1 MASNTT
7 KDMTS
12 GSTMKLILGF
22 AVPLLMGMLF
32 QQVYS
37 LVDTIIVGRFLGVSA
52 LAAVGATG
60 SINFLIVGFC
70 QGICNGFAL
79 PVAQR
84 FGAKDY
90 DGLRKYVGN
99 SAVLT
104 IIFGGA
110 ITLIT
115 VIACRPILELMQ
127 TPADIIDLSY
137 HYIVVIFAG
146 IPAIM
151 LYNILSAYL
160 RSLGDSITPVI
171 FLVLSAGLNIGL
183 DLLFIVTFHW
193 GVFGAAFAT
202 VLSQAV
208 SGILCLILIIKKF
221 DLLHL
226 KREDWKLDWGYSRYL
241 LIMGLPMGLQYSIT
255 AIGSVIL
262 QASVNTLGSTAVASM
277 TAGSR
282 ISMFVVCPFDALGST
297 MATFGGQNVG
307 AGRLDRLGR
316 GLRSAV
322 ILGAIYSALILVI
335 LIFFGRDLILLFVSA
350 KEAAV
355 IAQAKQFLVTN
366 AAFYLML
373 ALVNIVRFLIQG
385 MGFSGF
391 AVFAGVFE
399 MVARTLVGLV
409 FVPIFGFTAAC
420 SANPLAWIFADCFLI
435 PAFFHCRKKLQ
446 NAMTR
451 LLCLHILR
459 TLRVLPRCICIHRH
473 LLIPVQTQGQFP
485 HGEYPLHSPE

>member
-1 MASNTT
+1 
-7 KDMTS
+7 MTS

-60 SINFLIVGFC
+60 SINFLIIGFC

-99 SAVLT
+99 SAVLS

-115 VIACRPILELMQ
+115 VITCRPILELMQ
-127 TPADIIDLSY
+127 TPADIIDMSY

-146 IPAIM
+146 IPAII

-221 DLLHL
+221 DILHL
-226 KREDWKLDWGYSRYL
+226 AHDDWRLDWRYSKYL

-322 ILGAIYSALILVI
+322 ILGAVYSALILVV
-335 LIFFGRDLILLFVSA
+335 LIFFGRGLILLFVSA
-350 KEAAV
+350 NEAAV

-399 MVARTLVGLV
+399 MVARALVGLV

-420 SANPLAWIFADCFLI
+420 FASPLAWVFADCFLI

-451 LLCLHILR
+451 
-459 TLRVLPRCICIHRH
+459 
-473 LLIPVQTQGQFP
+473 
-485 HGEYPLHSPE
+485 

>member
-22 AVPLLMGMLF
+22 ALPLLMGMLF

-322 ILGAIYSALILVI
+322 ILGAIYSALILVV

-451 LLCLHILR
+451 
-459 TLRVLPRCICIHRH
+459 
-473 LLIPVQTQGQFP
+473 
-485 HGEYPLHSPE
+485 

>member
-1 MASNTT
+1 
-7 KDMTS
+7 
-12 GSTMKLILGF
+12 
-22 AVPLLMGMLF
+22 MGMLF

-99 SAVLT
+99 SAVLS

-322 ILGAIYSALILVI
+322 ILGAIYSALILVV
-335 LIFFGRDLILLFVSA
+335 LIFFGRNLILLFVSA

-451 LLCLHILR
+451 
-459 TLRVLPRCICIHRH
+459 
-473 LLIPVQTQGQFP
+473 
-485 HGEYPLHSPE
+485 

>member
-60 SINFLIVGFC
+60 SINFLIIGFC

-99 SAVLT
+99 SAVLS

-127 TPADIIDLSY
+127 TPADIIDMSY

-146 IPAIM
+146 IPAII

-221 DLLHL
+221 DILHL
-226 KREDWKLDWGYSRYL
+226 AHDDWRLDWRYSKYL

-262 QASVNTLGSTAVASM
+262 QASVNTLGSAAVASM
-277 TAGSR
+277 TAGSK
-282 ISMFVVCPFDALGST
+282 ISMFVMCPFDALGST

-322 ILGAIYSALILVI
+322 ILGAIYSALILVV
-335 LIFFGRDLILLFVSA
+335 LIFFGRGLILLFVNA
-350 KEAAV
+350 NEAAV

-399 MVARTLVGLV
+399 MIARALVGLV

-420 SANPLAWIFADCFLI
+420 FASPLAWVFADCFLI

-451 LLCLHILR
+451 
-459 TLRVLPRCICIHRH
+459 
-473 LLIPVQTQGQFP
+473 
-485 HGEYPLHSPE
+485 

>member
-99 SAVLT
+99 SAVLS

-137 HYIVVIFAG
+137 HYIVVIFAV

-277 TAGSR
+277 TAGSK

-322 ILGAIYSALILVI
+322 ILGAIYSALILVV

-420 SANPLAWIFADCFLI
+420 FASPLAWVFADCFLI

-451 LLCLHILR
+451 
-459 TLRVLPRCICIHRH
+459 
-473 LLIPVQTQGQFP
+473 
-485 HGEYPLHSPE
+485 

>member
-60 SINFLIVGFC
+60 SINFLIIGFC

-99 SAVLT
+99 SAVLS

-221 DLLHL
+221 DILHL
-226 KREDWKLDWGYSRYL
+226 AHDDWRLDWRYSKYL

-322 ILGAIYSALILVI
+322 ILGAVYSALILVV
-335 LIFFGRDLILLFVSA
+335 LIFFGRGLILLFVSA
-350 KEAAV
+350 NEAAV

-399 MVARTLVGLV
+399 MVARALVGLV
-409 FVPIFGFTAAC
+409 FVPICGFTAAC
-420 SANPLAWIFADCFLI
+420 FASPLAWVFADCFLI

-451 LLCLHILR
+451 
-459 TLRVLPRCICIHRH
+459 
-473 LLIPVQTQGQFP
+473 
-485 HGEYPLHSPE
+485 

>member
-1 MASNTT
+1 MANNTT

-90 DGLRKYVGN
+90 DGLRKYVEN
-99 SAVLT
+99 SAVLAVL
-104 IIFGGA
+104 FGGA

-115 VIACRPILELMQ
+115 VIACRPILQLMQ
-127 TPADIIDLSY
+127 TPSDIIDLSY
-137 HYIVVIFAG
+137 NYIVVIFAG

-160 RSLGDSITPVI
+160 RSLGDSVTPVI
-171 FLVLSAGLNIGL
+171 FLVISAGLNIGL
-183 DLLFIVTFHW
+183 DLLFIVTFKW

-221 DLLHL
+221 QL
-226 KREDWKLDWGYSRYL
+226 
-241 LIMGLPMGLQYSIT
+241 
-255 AIGSVIL
+255 A
-262 QASVNTLGSTAVASM
+262 
-277 TAGSR
+277 
-282 ISMFVVCPFDALGST
+282 
-297 MATFGGQNVG
+297 
-307 AGRLDRLGR
+307 
-316 GLRSAV
+316 
-322 ILGAIYSALILVI
+322 ILV
-335 LIFFGRDLILLFVSA
+335 
-350 KEAAV
+350 
-355 IAQAKQFLVTN
+355 
-366 AAFYLML
+366 
-373 ALVNIVRFLIQG
+373 
-385 MGFSGF
+385 
-391 AVFAGVFE
+391 
-399 MVARTLVGLV
+399 ARQSEGH
-409 FVPIFGFTAAC
+409 
-420 SANPLAWIFADCFLI
+420 CFK
-435 PAFFHCRKKLQ
+435 F
-446 NAMTR
+446 
-451 LLCLHILR
+451 
-459 TLRVLPRCICIHRH
+459 
-473 LLIPVQTQGQFP
+473 
-485 HGEYPLHSPE
+485 

>member
-1 MASNTT
+1 
-7 KDMTS
+7 MTS

-84 FGAKDY
+84 FGATDY
-90 DGLRKYVGN
+90 DGLRKYVGT
-99 SAVLT
+99 SAVLA

-127 TPADIIDLSY
+127 TPSDIIDLSY
-137 HYIVVIFAG
+137 NYIVVIFAG

-160 RSLGDSITPVI
+160 RSLGDSVTPVI
-171 FLVLSAGLNIGL
+171 FLVISAGLNIGL
-183 DLLFIVTFHW
+183 DLLFIVTFKW

-221 DLLHL
+221 DILHL
-226 KREDWKLDWGYSRYL
+226 KRDDWKLDWDYTRYL

-262 QASVNTLGSTAVASM
+262 QSSVNTLGSTAVASM

-322 ILGAIYSALILVI
+322 TLGAIYSALILVV
-335 LIFFGRDLILLFVSA
+335 LIFFGRDLILLFVNAS
-350 KEAAV
+350 EVTV

-399 MVARTLVGLV
+399 MVARALVGLV
-409 FVPIFGFTAAC
+409 FVPIFGFIAAC
-420 SANPLAWIFADCFLI
+420 FASPLAWIFADCFLI

-446 NAMTR
+446 SAMTR
-451 LLCLHILR
+451 
-459 TLRVLPRCICIHRH
+459 
-473 LLIPVQTQGQFP
+473 
-485 HGEYPLHSPE
+485 

>member
-90 DGLRKYVGN
+90 NGLRKYVGN
-99 SAVLT
+99 SAVLS

-137 HYIVVIFAG
+137 HYIVVIFVG

-277 TAGSR
+277 TAGSK

-322 ILGAIYSALILVI
+322 ILGAIYSALILVV

-420 SANPLAWIFADCFLI
+420 FASPLAWVFADCFLI

-451 LLCLHILR
+451 
-459 TLRVLPRCICIHRH
+459 
-473 LLIPVQTQGQFP
+473 
-485 HGEYPLHSPE
+485 

>member
-90 DGLRKYVGN
+90 NGLRKYVGN

-451 LLCLHILR
+451 
-459 TLRVLPRCICIHRH
+459 
-473 LLIPVQTQGQFP
+473 
-485 HGEYPLHSPE
+485 

>member
-221 DLLHL
+221 NLLHL

-451 LLCLHILR
+451 
-459 TLRVLPRCICIHRH
+459 
-473 LLIPVQTQGQFP
+473 
-485 HGEYPLHSPE
+485 

>member
-99 SAVLT
+99 SAVLS

-322 ILGAIYSALILVI
+322 ILGAIYSALILVV

-355 IAQAKQFLVTN
+355 ITQAKQFLVTN

-451 LLCLHILR
+451 
-459 TLRVLPRCICIHRH
+459 
-473 LLIPVQTQGQFP
+473 
-485 HGEYPLHSPE
+485 

>member
-1 MASNTT
+1 MANNTT

-60 SINFLIVGFC
+60 SINFLIIGFC

-99 SAVLT
+99 SAVLAVL
-104 IIFGGA
+104 FGGA

-115 VIACRPILELMQ
+115 VIACRPILQMMQ
-127 TPADIIDLSY
+127 TPSDIIDLSY
-137 HYIVVIFAG
+137 NYIVVIFAG

-160 RSLGDSITPVI
+160 RSLGDSVTPVI
-171 FLVLSAGLNIGL
+171 FLVISAGLNIGL
-183 DLLFIVTFHW
+183 DLLFIVTFKW

-221 DLLHL
+221 DILHL
-226 KREDWKLDWGYSRYL
+226 KRDDWKLDWDYTRYL

-262 QASVNTLGSTAVASM
+262 QSSVNTLGSTAVASM

-322 ILGAIYSALILVI
+322 TLGAIYSALILVV
-335 LIFFGRDLILLFVSA
+335 LIFFGRDLILLFVNAS
-350 KEAAV
+350 EVTV
-355 IAQAKQFLVTN
+355 IAQSKQFLVTN

-399 MVARTLVGLV
+399 MVARALVGLV
-409 FVPIFGFTAAC
+409 FVPIFGFIAAC
-420 SANPLAWIFADCFLI
+420 FASPLAWIFADCFLI

-446 NAMTR
+446 RAMTR
-451 LLCLHILR
+451 
-459 TLRVLPRCICIHRH
+459 
-473 LLIPVQTQGQFP
+473 
-485 HGEYPLHSPE
+485 

>member
-60 SINFLIVGFC
+60 SINFLIIGFC

-99 SAVLT
+99 SAVLS

-115 VIACRPILELMQ
+115 VITCRPILELMQ
-127 TPADIIDLSY
+127 TPADIIDMSY

-146 IPAIM
+146 IPAII

-221 DLLHL
+221 DILHL
-226 KREDWKLDWGYSRYL
+226 AHDDWRLDWRYSKYL

-322 ILGAIYSALILVI
+322 ILGAVYSALILVV
-335 LIFFGRDLILLFVSA
+335 LIFFGRGLILLFVSA
-350 KEAAV
+350 NEAAV

-399 MVARTLVGLV
+399 MVARALVGLV

-420 SANPLAWIFADCFLI
+420 FASPLAWVFADCFLI

-451 LLCLHILR
+451 
-459 TLRVLPRCICIHRH
+459 
-473 LLIPVQTQGQFP
+473 
-485 HGEYPLHSPE
+485 

>member
-99 SAVLT
+99 SAVLS

-115 VIACRPILELMQ
+115 VITCRPILELMQ
-127 TPADIIDLSY
+127 TPADIIDMSY

-146 IPAIM
+146 IPAII

-221 DLLHL
+221 DILHL
-226 KREDWKLDWGYSRYL
+226 AHDDWRLDWRYSKYL

-322 ILGAIYSALILVI
+322 ILGAIYSALILVV
-335 LIFFGRDLILLFVSA
+335 LIFFGRGLILLFVSA
-350 KEAAV
+350 NEAAV

-399 MVARTLVGLV
+399 MVARALVGLV

-420 SANPLAWIFADCFLI
+420 FASPLAWVFADCFLI

-451 LLCLHILR
+451 
-459 TLRVLPRCICIHRH
+459 
-473 LLIPVQTQGQFP
+473 
-485 HGEYPLHSPE
+485 

>member
-60 SINFLIVGFC
+60 SINFLIIGFC

-99 SAVLT
+99 SAVLS

-127 TPADIIDLSY
+127 TPADIIDMSY

-221 DLLHL
+221 DILHL
-226 KREDWKLDWGYSRYL
+226 AHDDWRLDWRYSKYL

-262 QASVNTLGSTAVASM
+262 QASVNTLGSAAVASM
-277 TAGSR
+277 TAGSK
-282 ISMFVVCPFDALGST
+282 ISMFVMCPFDALGST

-322 ILGAIYSALILVI
+322 ILGAIYSALILVV
-335 LIFFGRDLILLFVSA
+335 LIFFGRGLILLFVSA
-350 KEAAV
+350 NEAAV

-399 MVARTLVGLV
+399 MIARALVGLV

-420 SANPLAWIFADCFLI
+420 FASPLAWVFADCFLI

-451 LLCLHILR
+451 
-459 TLRVLPRCICIHRH
+459 
-473 LLIPVQTQGQFP
+473 
-485 HGEYPLHSPE
+485 

>member
-99 SAVLT
+99 SAVLS

-115 VIACRPILELMQ
+115 VITCRPILELMQ
-127 TPADIIDLSY
+127 TPADIIDMSY

-146 IPAIM
+146 IPAII

-221 DLLHL
+221 DILHL
-226 KREDWKLDWGYSRYL
+226 AHDDWRLDWRYSKYL

-277 TAGSR
+277 TAGSK

-322 ILGAIYSALILVI
+322 ILGAIYSALILVV

-399 MVARTLVGLV
+399 MVARALVGLV
-409 FVPIFGFTAAC
+409 FVPICGFTAAC
-420 SANPLAWIFADCFLI
+420 FASPLAWVFADCFLI

-451 LLCLHILR
+451 
-459 TLRVLPRCICIHRH
+459 
-473 LLIPVQTQGQFP
+473 
-485 HGEYPLHSPE
+485 

>member
-99 SAVLT
+99 SAVLS

-183 DLLFIVTFHW
+183 DLLFIVTFHL

-451 LLCLHILR
+451 
-459 TLRVLPRCICIHRH
+459 
-473 LLIPVQTQGQFP
+473 
-485 HGEYPLHSPE
+485 

>member
-1 MASNTT
+1 
-7 KDMTS
+7 MTS

-60 SINFLIVGFC
+60 SINFLIIGFC

-99 SAVLT
+99 SAVLA

-127 TPADIIDLSY
+127 TPSDIIDLSY
-137 HYIVVIFAG
+137 NYIVVIFAG

-160 RSLGDSITPVI
+160 RSLGDSVTPVI
-171 FLVLSAGLNIGL
+171 FLVISAGLNIGL
-183 DLLFIVTFHW
+183 DLLFIVTFKW

-221 DLLHL
+221 DILHL
-226 KREDWKLDWGYSRYL
+226 KRDDWKLDWDYTRYL

-262 QASVNTLGSTAVASM
+262 QSSVNTLGSTAVASM

-322 ILGAIYSALILVI
+322 TLGAIYSALILVV
-335 LIFFGRDLILLFVSA
+335 LIFFGRNLILLFVNAS
-350 KEAAV
+350 EVTV

-399 MVARTLVGLV
+399 MVARALVGLV

-420 SANPLAWIFADCFLI
+420 LQEIGRAS
-435 PAFFHCRKKLQ
+435 CRE
-446 NAMTR
+446 
-451 LLCLHILR
+451 
-459 TLRVLPRCICIHRH
+459 RV
-473 LLIPVQTQGQFP
+473 
-485 HGEYPLHSPE
+485 

>member
-60 SINFLIVGFC
+60 SINFLIIGFC

-99 SAVLT
+99 SAVLS

-115 VIACRPILELMQ
+115 VSTCRPILELMQ
-127 TPADIIDLSY
+127 TPADIIDMSY

-146 IPAIM
+146 IPAII

-202 VLSQAV
+202 VLSQTV

-221 DLLHL
+221 DILHL
-226 KREDWKLDWGYSRYL
+226 AHDDWRLDWRYSKYL

-322 ILGAIYSALILVI
+322 ILGAVYSALILVV
-335 LIFFGRDLILLFVSA
+335 LIFFGRGLILLFVSA
-350 KEAAV
+350 NEAAV

-420 SANPLAWIFADCFLI
+420 FASPLAWVFADCFLI

-451 LLCLHILR
+451 
-459 TLRVLPRCICIHRH
+459 
-473 LLIPVQTQGQFP
+473 
-485 HGEYPLHSPE
+485 

>member
-1 MASNTT
+1 MANNTT

-60 SINFLIVGFC
+60 SINFLIIGFC

-99 SAVLT
+99 SAVLAVL
-104 IIFGGA
+104 FGGA

-115 VIACRPILELMQ
+115 VIACRPILQLMQ
-127 TPADIIDLSY
+127 TPSDIIDLSY
-137 HYIVVIFAG
+137 NYIVVIFAG

-160 RSLGDSITPVI
+160 RSLGDSVTPVI
-171 FLVLSAGLNIGL
+171 FLVISAGLNIGL
-183 DLLFIVTFHW
+183 DLLFIVTFKW

-221 DLLHL
+221 DILHL
-226 KREDWKLDWGYSRYL
+226 KRDDWKLDWDYTRYL

-262 QASVNTLGSTAVASM
+262 QSSVNTLGSTAVASM

-322 ILGAIYSALILVI
+322 TLGAIYSALILVV
-335 LIFFGRDLILLFVSA
+335 LIFFGRDLILLFVNAS
-350 KEAAV
+350 EVTV

-399 MVARTLVGLV
+399 MVARALVGLV
-409 FVPIFGFTAAC
+409 FVPIFGFIAAC
-420 SANPLAWIFADCFLI
+420 FASPLAWIFADCFLI

-446 NAMTR
+446 SAMTR
-451 LLCLHILR
+451 
-459 TLRVLPRCICIHRH
+459 
-473 LLIPVQTQGQFP
+473 
-485 HGEYPLHSPE
+485 